1 MFFQKLRRRLMRNH
15 RFRTRGGG
23 HHLALNVPPS
33 RREVAMKRRRLMGT
47 TLKWSGLAA
56 LALWGAVEAQS
67 LWQRAFSQSPHYA
80 VGQFELLTNG
90 AITATQVTA
99 VTGLRPDTNIT
110 SLDLGKLRRQLLT
123 LPQVRDASVE
133 RRLPNHLS
141 VRLEERRPAAW
152 LACARQ
158 GLEALSARGLLM
170 DANGVVF
177 PAEVMLNEY
186 TTLPVIHCADLPAV
200 SPGRRVDSPLIL
212 QALELVHQMRQQTW
226 PKPMVLEQVHLMN
239 RFTMVAQ
246 MDNDALF
253 TFRPEGLEKQ
263 ISRLRA
269 ILAKVASS
277 PSRVA
282 SVNLQLERNIPVRFF
297 ESPPSV
303 LTKPSSKSKPSPQS
317 RRPVSASRQGT

>member
-1 MFFQKLRRRLMRNH
+1 MFFQKLRRRLMWNH
-15 RFRTRGGG
+15 RFRTRSGG

-33 RREVAMKRRRLMGT
+33 RKEVAMKRRLMLGSS
-47 TLKWSGLAA
+47 LKWSALAGLAC
-56 LALWGAVEAQS
+56 WGMVQAHS
-67 LWQRAFSQSPHYA
+67 LWQRAFSLSPAYA

-110 SLDLGKLRRQLLT
+110 SLDLGRLRRQLLT
-123 LPQVRDASVE
+123 LPQVREAAVE

-158 GLEALSARGLLM
+158 GLEALSARGLLL
-170 DANGVVF
+170 DAGGVPF

-186 TTLPVIHCADLPAV
+186 TTLPVIHCPDLSAV
-200 SPGRRVDSPLIL
+200 SPGRRVDSPQLL
-212 QALELVHQMRQQTW
+212 QALELVHRMRQQVW
-226 PKPMVLEQVHLMN
+226 PKPMVLEQIHLMN

-253 TFRPEGLEKQ
+253 TFRPEDLEKQ
-263 ISRLRA
+263 IARLRA
-269 ILAKVASS
+269 ILTMVASS
-277 PSRVA
+277 PSRVT
-282 SVNLQLERNIPVRFF
+282 SVNLQLERNVPVRFF
-297 ESPPSV
+297 EAPPSA
-303 LTKPSSKSKPSPQS
+303 LTKPSNKSKPSSNS
-317 RRPVSASRQGT
+317 RRPGTASPQGT